1 MLNLSFTVTAKSTFA
16 WSVLIDASKAS
27 SFFISKYCFVGGG
40 VLPFLLQ
47 YVCSYFRNPTFC
59 IFTFTQTSLG
69 TLTFKVPVPKFCPS
83 TTICASGSEAL
94 TNTFPPPPNPPPP
107 NPPPPNPPPP
117 NTFCPLQKDNKKSAS
132 KVVNVFFILYCLF
145 YITIIS
151 RANFFA
157 ITCLLNEL
165 KNHLLYFDIFLI
177 LCPTL

>member
-1 MLNLSFTVTAKSTFA
+1 MLNLSFTVNAKSTFA

-83 TTICASGSEAL
+83 TTICASASEAL
-94 TNTFPPPPNPPPP
+94 T
-107 NPPPPNPPPP
+107 

-132 KVVNVFFILYCLF
+132 KAVNVFFILYCLF